1 MSALKRELTQC
12 DGDVT
17 RDSRD
22 VTRAER
28 SRDNKQKSRDKASD
42 TDSEEEF
49 QLALES
55 IPSQRYFNLNFS

>member
-1 MSALKRELTQC
+1 MSALRRELTQS

-17 RDSRD
+17 RESRD
-22 VTRAER
+22 VTLSDR
-28 SRDNKQKSRDKASD
+28 SRDGKQKSRDRASD

-55 IPSQRYFNLNFS
+55 IPSQR